1 MSSLTQLYQF
11 CEFVTL
17 LFWVLCVSQ
26 IPLPNLPHLEFRIN
40 PHSKS
45 SYICS
50 LFLAMTRG
58 FFSLQVSKFWS
69 KFLQS
74 LMFDTILPL
83 FWPLFPLCPSLWI
96 LHKASPLWAAS
107 QGSAQL
113 CAQYMPGNLKAAV
126 TRCDRTWLP
135 WFLLLKNVQSQVC
148 GGATDTVIG
157 FTEFTDVNPSW
168 LCGLQPCLDCGC
180 VCIYSGAGWS

>member
-1 MSSLTQLYQF
+1 MCLTN
-11 CEFVTL
+11 
-17 LFWVLCVSQ
+17 
-26 IPLPNLPHLEFRIN
+26 PLPNLPHLEFRIN

-45 SYICS
+45 SHICS
-50 LFLAMTRG
+50 LLLAMTRG
-58 FFSLQVSKFWS
+58 FFSSYRYLNFEVNFYNPWC
-69 KFLQS
+69 LTQS
-74 LMFDTILPL
+74 FPF
-83 FWPLFPLCPSLWI
+83 FWPLFPCVHLTVHFAQGI
-96 LHKASPLWAAS
+96 SPLWAAS